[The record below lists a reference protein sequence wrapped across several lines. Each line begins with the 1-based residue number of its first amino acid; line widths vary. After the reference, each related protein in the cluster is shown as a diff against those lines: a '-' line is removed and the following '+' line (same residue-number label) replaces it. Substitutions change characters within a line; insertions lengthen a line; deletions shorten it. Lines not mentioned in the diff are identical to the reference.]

1 MLIYLCMSFQLVST
15 CMNVVMH
22 GETLVRVGRTGS
34 QEIKGFFY
42 TSCTNTAAL
51 GSDSLMTLFFNFLV
65 SHGN

>member
-1 MLIYLCMSFQLVST
+1 
-15 CMNVVMH
+15 MNVVMH

-42 TSCTNTAAL
+42 QSCTNTAAL
-51 GSDSLMTLFFNFLV
+51 GSNSLMTLFLV